1 MSKVDVLN
9 KPFQPP
15 VAAPVATPEA
25 NLSPQS
31 TSSSWHSLNTSTS
44 GLTHE
49 RSPDVETILRLS
61 LLQYLTTLLPAPAPG
76 LFPIPS
82 STFYERHILP
92 FRPSWAPTQAAVIQK
107 TSYKKVGKWLKA
119 VSLLLSLSFY
129 TLLVPS
135 DADCDLSWVRCFQ
148 MEKEGLVKLKSS
160 KDQDSVVSV
169 DLKHAAV
176 QGHKAHVTVSEQQ
189 SKDKRRAA
197 REAASGGG
205 ASAEP
210 SAVGDGAGPSVVK
223 KAKVQAIR
231 EVFKPS
237 GQTLPFWTAINISP
251 DSLLTAQEVR
261 SHLQAYITANTAVPR
276 DQSVVYLDDV
286 LKRALLK
293 KTEDGLVRLKKVQV
307 EERMRKA
314 MTQFFAVDRLGEE
327 GVLRFVQPFFLQ

>member
-1 MSKVDVLN
+1 
-9 KPFQPP
+9 
-15 VAAPVATPEA
+15 
-25 NLSPQS
+25 
-31 TSSSWHSLNTSTS
+31 
-44 GLTHE
+44 
-49 RSPDVETILRLS
+49 
-61 LLQYLTTLLPAPAPG
+61 
-76 LFPIPS
+76 
-82 STFYERHILP
+82 
-92 FRPSWAPTQAAVIQK
+92 
-107 TSYKKVGKWLKA
+107 
-119 VSLLLSLSFY
+119 
-129 TLLVPS
+129 
-135 DADCDLSWVRCFQ
+135 

-189 SKDKRRAA
+189 AKDKRRAA

-210 SAVGDGAGPSVVK
+210 SVAGDGAGPSVVK

-293 KTEDGLVRLKKVQV
+293 KTEDGLVRLKKMEV

-327 GVLRFVQPFFLQ
+327 GVLRSVQPLIPAVTAN